1 MKNNYHTYAHT
12 FRSYLVSVVS
22 LTLVTFF
29 SFGCSENTARSELKP
44 IDVTQNLVQ
53 ADQADNI
60 QTYQDPNLGLS
71 FDFAKSWIIVKPEG
85 DQKPLIEVY
94 SPDSSIIITILH
106 DYPPPTIDL
115 KSYGD
120 ALINNIV
127 LKTPSFESTEAILN
141 EAEKKYVV
149 DYLINNSGL
158 KGSLIIILRDSNN
171 PSDSFIVQSL
181 GKTENYTIW
190 EEQIKIII
198 DSITVN

>member
-1 MKNNYHTYAHT
+1 MNNNYHTYAHT

-22 LTLVTFF
+22 LTLITFF
-29 SFGCSENTARSELKP
+29 SFGCSENTARSELEP

-53 ADQADNI
+53 PDQTDNI

-85 DQKPLIEVY
+85 DQTPLIEIY

-127 LKTPSFESTEAILN
+127 LETPSFESTEAILN
-141 EAEKKYVV
+141 EAEKKYIV
-149 DYLINNSGL
+149 DYLINNSDL
-158 KGSLIIILRDSNN
+158 KGSLVIILRDSNN
-171 PSDSFIVQSL
+171 PSDSLIVQSV
-181 GKTENYTIW
+181 GKTENYRIW
-190 EEQIKIII
+190 KEQIKIIV